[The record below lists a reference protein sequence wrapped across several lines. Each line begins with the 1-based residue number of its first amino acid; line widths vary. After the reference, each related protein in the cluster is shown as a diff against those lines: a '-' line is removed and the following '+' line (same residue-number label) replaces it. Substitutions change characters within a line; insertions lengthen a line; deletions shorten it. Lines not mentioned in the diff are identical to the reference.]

1 MQPSPNAKLVE
12 AHHLLEK
19 HLKWYLHRKAH
30 RTRAVTADETRWQ
43 AFTTALRCIEQ
54 VIEDC

>member
-1 MQPSPNAKLVE
+1 MQPDDNATLVQ

-19 HLKWYLHRKAH
+19 HLKSYLHRKAH

-43 AFTTALRCIEQ
+43 AFATALRCIEQ
-54 VIEDC
+54 VIENC